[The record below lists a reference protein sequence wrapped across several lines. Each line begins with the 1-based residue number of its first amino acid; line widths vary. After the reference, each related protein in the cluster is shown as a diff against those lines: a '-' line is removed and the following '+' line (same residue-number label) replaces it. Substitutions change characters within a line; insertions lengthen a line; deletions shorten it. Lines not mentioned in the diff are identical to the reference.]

1 MDGAKEAPRAAKQ
14 DAPDTDYDS
23 ALAGWFPQPKAAA
36 EEPDPFDGAKRGA
49 AHLEALEKVKVW
61 TRQRFKLSDETAILV
76 SELECRLPGCPP
88 LETVIAFWEDDKRH
102 HFKLFK
108 PVKEVA
114 YDDLPFTWMKSELI
128 VPDDFSCEC
137 C

>member
-1 MDGAKEAPRAAKQ
+1 VVSATQGRGRGARSLRWGEAERGSPR
-14 DAPDTDYDS
+14 S
-23 ALAGWFPQPKAAA
+23 ARKGEGLDAAA
-36 EEPDPFDGAKRGA
+36 VQAP
-49 AHLEALEKVKVW
+49 
-61 TRQRFKLSDETAILV
+61 ETAILV

-88 LETVIAFWEDDKRH
+88 LETVIAFWENDKRH

-108 PVKEVA
+108 PVKEVV

>member
-1 MDGAKEAPRAAKQ
+1 MKSNP
-14 DAPDTDYDS
+14 PDIDYDS
-23 ALAGWFPQPKAAA
+23 ALAAWVSRPAVPADDGDGFGTPKN
-36 EEPDPFDGAKRGA
+36 EPAR
-49 AHLEALEKVKVW
+49 LEALERVRVW
-61 TRQRFKLSDETAILV
+61 TQQRFKLPAETAILV

-88 LETVIAFWEDDKRH
+88 LETVIAFWDEGKRH

-108 PVKEVA
+108 PVKQVA
-114 YDDLPFTWMKSELI
+114 FDDFPFTWMKSELV

>member
-1 MDGAKEAPRAAKQ
+1 MKSNP
-14 DAPDTDYDS
+14 PDIDYDS
-23 ALAGWFPQPKAAA
+23 ALAAWVSRPSAPVDDGEGFGTPKN
-36 EEPDPFDGAKRGA
+36 DPAQ
-49 AHLEALEKVKVW
+49 LQALERVREW
-61 TRQRFKLSDETAILV
+61 TQQRFKLAGDAAILV

-88 LETVIAFWEDDKRH
+88 LETVIAFWDGGKRH

-108 PVKEVA
+108 PVKQVA
-114 YDDLPFTWMKSELI
+114 LDDLPFTWMKSELV

>member
-1 MDGAKEAPRAAKQ
+1 MNSIP
-14 DAPDTDYDS
+14 PDNDYDR
-23 ALAGWFPQPKAAA
+23 ALTGWLSPPQPADDDD
-36 EEPDPFDGAKRGA
+36 DPFTRKGRGDP
-49 AHLEALEKVKVW
+49 EALERVRTW
-61 TRQRFKLSDETAILV
+61 TRERFKLAPETAILV

-88 LETVIAFWEDDKRH
+88 LETVIAFWDEDKRH

-108 PVKEVA
+108 PVKQVVL
-114 YDDLPFTWMKSELI
+114 DDLPFTWMKSELV